1 MFRLLSFDIKEL
13 GSQLKKVGM
22 LIVQDTVWNRV
33 SLNRDLHKYTRYYID
48 EFHLLLKD
56 QQTSQ
61 YSAEIWKRFR
71 KWGGVPTGITQN
83 VKDLLS
89 SAEIENIFDNSDF
102 ICMLNQ
108 AAGDIDILA
117 EKLHI
122 SSEQIKYVE
131 NSGPGEGLI
140 SYGNTMLPFTDHF
153 PTNTKMFK
161 LMTTRLSDEI

>member
-1 MFRLLSFDIKEL
+1 MKIFKEL
-13 GSQLKKVGM
+13 
-22 LIVQDTVWNRV
+22 LIRD
-33 SLNRDLHKYTRYYID
+33 SLNRNLKKNTRYYID
-48 EFHLLLKD
+48 KFHLLLKD

-108 AAGDIDILA
+108 AAGDRDILA

-140 SYGNTMLPFTDHF
+140 RYDKVILPFTDHF
-153 PTNTKMFK
+153 PVNTKMYK
-161 LMTTRLSDEI
+161 LMTTRLSDNTE